1 MTALVQRP
9 DAPAELSATDAS
21 AMDWTAEPAEL
32 SQPGLPVGADDQPRA
47 ILRTDAEI
55 EAEIRGYLRRGLR
68 VEDSAVSVRV
78 TDGLVLLTGE
88 LARQLFVHRLLER
101 VNGISGVVSVTNRL
115 TARHNDA
122 VLPFAWGFAI

>member
-21 AMDWTAEPAEL
+21 AADWTGEPAEL
-32 SQPGLPVGADDQPRA
+32 TSPVGADDQPRA
-47 ILRTDAEI
+47 TPRTDAEI
-55 EAEIRGYLRRGLR
+55 EAEIRGYLRRGLH
-68 VEDSAVSVRV
+68 VEDSAVSIEV
-78 TDGLVLLTGE
+78 TDGVVQLTGE
-88 LARQLFVHRLLER
+88 LARQMFVHRLLER

-122 VLPFAWGFAI
+122 VVPFAWGFSV